1 MANEEEIK
9 DLVTLIEKDLKVKF
23 SKELKEDIGT
33 LLKNKSKL
41 EEFTGKKF
49 EGIKKALSIRLAE
62 HIKGIKGIKTIAP
75 GSELSS
81 LGVLGLLFKDDA
93 FNKAIANAQKI
104 DENINKENI
113 INRITEKLME
123 EKVVVRRKGLLE
135 TVTGGIMGPG
145 NEIEQRVTKY
155 IVDKIV
161 EKLDVE
167 IGISNLVDN
176 EEKVISNAINWA
188 KNNQGTITE
197 FISKTDYI
205 KADNTEDQFKEKI
218 QPKLDGFI
226 EELPET
232 LRIKEGHKILAGVKK
247 FKSTQEKDSKIK
259 MTATEK
265 LDVQRNKGQ
274 GSAMEK

>member
-9 DLVTLIEKDLKVKF
+9 DLVKLIEKELDVTL
-23 SKELKEDIGT
+23 SEELKEDIGGV
-33 LLKNKSKL
+33 LKSKSKL
-41 EEFTGKKF
+41 EEFTGKEF
-49 EGIKKALSIRLAE
+49 EGIKKGLSMRLAE
-62 HIKGIKGIKTIAP
+62 HIKGKKAITS

-81 LGVLGLLFKDDA
+81 LGNLASLFKDDD
-93 FNKAIANAQKI
+93 FNKAIAKAREI
-104 DENINKENI
+104 DENIAKENI

-167 IGISNLVDN
+167 IGISNLKDK
-176 EEKVISNAINWA
+176 EETVISNAINWA